1 MHKVNLKY
9 ERAGGGGVLPGP
21 VMVHV
26 SRSYREKTRLS
37 WHFSVPFMLVYNI
50 QDVVLANY
58 TGIHVPI
65 DFFKLTY

>member
-1 MHKVNLKY
+1 MWK
-9 ERAGGGGVLPGP
+9 RGGGGGGGVLPGP

-37 WHFSVPFMLVYNI
+37 WHMSYMLVYNI

-65 DFFKLTY
+65 DFF